1 MPTTENDLTEL
12 FIRSFKCSG
21 DVPPALVGSSVTY
34 LNGHAYVFGGR
45 ALHSGKLSNDIY
57 ICAFENFVWRRL
69 DLENNLPSARFFH
82 SATAYQH
89 YLVVFGGM
97 GLDGDDAASIGAG
110 SGLDDRQA
118 PPQSFQIRTNKTLLG
133 DIAVFDTRSEQ
144 WVSVDALRSEE
155 GGEVAMGPSPRYA
168 HLATLFGSRLL
179 IVGGQDLDEQ
189 YVEELNVFDL
199 ASGRW
204 VLKSAFPRAVGLYRS
219 FVASVNGSTLLY
231 SNYSFASVKRAL
243 YALSAPPDCTLK
255 EISDQLVGEPPGLRF
270 PRGHVVDPQTV
281 VMTGTLIAAD
291 GHSELALWALDAKLL
306 KWTPVPCGARFRTG
320 SWNQS
325 VVDPRTNTLVLF
337 GDSRRDL
344 TYDYQRRRLNYGEI
358 RTIDLR
364 ALGYLR
370 TTQLAD
376 PLAGSGFMA
385 AARAA
390 VARTGAAQQATGKTA
405 SELSFDVGAQFLFFT
420 QFSDSEVVANDGYK
434 AAVNSGLLRAR
445 WPAQAHMWASHARA
459 DASDDSGP
467 EDTRRESSLM
477 GDLDQLVGPRRYVI
491 DGSREAVSVLLFYLY
506 TDRIDAAARFGAH
519 MSVETA
525 AHDEV
530 ATARVLGELL
540 VVARRYAIHKLALRV
555 VNLLRWKVSEPTA
568 PIIYEAA
575 LRAEHQGLQ
584 ARCVVAVRD
593 CIAALRNDRKSTLY
607 MIDNVARASLIRYFP
622 KLNSAEEEAPPSAY
636 FVSSSPE
643 ASRQRSTS
651 DAHEQRSAFPS
662 PSQSPAS
669 TMRATGTNQ
678 SRSPYAHEAG
688 GGGGRRPWDGQ
699 AVGASPTINSPSS
712 TRYSASQS
720 PDVSMR
726 DPKRLSSASPF
737 NSQPLPEDSAVDY
750 SDPMDHQQSFMN
762 APGSHRMSRF
772 VPPMDSSAA
781 DRRPSAS
788 AAIPDTQLSQFAML
802 QQQQQ
807 QQQAPQSS
815 TRSLIFRPWSKMKKI
830 ASSSQVSSDSLPP
843 MPSHASSY
851 SGNSN

>member
-1 MPTTENDLTEL
+1 
-12 FIRSFKCSG
+12 
-21 DVPPALVGSSVTY
+21 
-34 LNGHAYVFGGR
+34 
-45 ALHSGKLSNDIY
+45 
-57 ICAFENFVWRRL
+57 
-69 DLENNLPSARFFH
+69 
-82 SATAYQH
+82 
-89 YLVVFGGM
+89 M

-669 TMRATGTNQ
+669 TM
-678 SRSPYAHEAG
+678 
-688 GGGGRRPWDGQ
+688 
-699 AVGASPTINSPSS
+699 
-712 TRYSASQS
+712 
-720 PDVSMR
+720 
-726 DPKRLSSASPF
+726 
-737 NSQPLPEDSAVDY
+737 
-750 SDPMDHQQSFMN
+750 
-762 APGSHRMSRF
+762 
-772 VPPMDSSAA
+772 
-781 DRRPSAS
+781 
-788 AAIPDTQLSQFAML
+788 
-802 QQQQQ
+802 
-807 QQQAPQSS
+807 
-815 TRSLIFRPWSKMKKI
+815 
-830 ASSSQVSSDSLPP
+830 
-843 MPSHASSY
+843 
-851 SGNSN
+851 